1 MSAAKMTDK
10 LGLHG
15 LDHHQ
20 WFIPRLSTGIRYG
33 ADFVGYG
40 PDKPLYTTLGARLV
54 RLDAGNTPVPLR
66 LLVGVQDAKKTTL
79 PLISTDPRPNSLSH
93 CTHSVTGS
101 HVCYRPK
108 GIYLVYVIYNPKF
121 YL

>member
-1 MSAAKMTDK
+1 M
-10 LGLHG
+10 
-15 LDHHQ
+15 
-20 WFIPRLSTGIRYG
+20 STGIRYG

-79 PLISTDPRPNSLSH
+79 PLISTDPRPNSYIARADNSGRSFLPPIGDGQQFWLRPFPLYAFCNGVTRLLS
-93 CTHSVTGS
+93 S
-101 HVCYRPK
+101 
-108 GIYLVYVIYNPKF
+108 
-121 YL
+121 